1 MKILVLNSG
10 SSSVKYQLFDMEQE
24 TVVAKGLVERIG
36 LEEAFLHH
44 QPNGKEKLSFQR
56 DIPDHSVAIK
66 MVLDA
71 LVSKEHGVLGSIEE
85 IDAVGH
91 RLVHG
96 GSEFA
101 RSVLI
106 DDKVIETVKRLYDLA
121 PLHNPPSIKG
131 VEACQAALPKVPQVA
146 VFDTAFHQTMPAYA
160 YLYGLPYELY
170 EKYGIRRYGFH
181 GTSHKYVAERGAELL
196 GRPLDSL
203 KIITCH
209 LGNGASITAIK
220 EGQSIDTSMGF
231 TPLEGLTMGTRCGII
246 DPAIVTFLMEKEGL
260 DSEALNELMNKKS
273 GVLGISGVSSDF
285 RDLEQKA
292 REGHERSQLAIDVF
306 AYEVKKYIGAYVA
319 ALGGL
324 DLVVFTAGLGENSP
338 EMREAICNGLDYLG
352 ITIERDKNQV
362 RGKEAEIS
370 AEGSRVKV
378 FVIPTNEELMIAKDT
393 QQIASAIN

>member
-10 SSSVKYQLFDMEQE
+10 SSSVKYQLFDMQQE
-24 TVVAKGLVERIG
+24 MVLAKGLVERIG
-36 LEEAFLHH
+36 LEGAVLNH
-44 QPNGKEKLSFQR
+44 QKDGEKRSFQM
-56 DIPDHSVAIK
+56 DIPDHSTAIK
-66 MVLDA
+66 MVLDF
-71 LVSKEHGVLGSIEE
+71 LVDNEHGVLGNIDE
-85 IDAVGH
+85 INAVGH

-106 DDKVIETVKRLYDLA
+106 DSKVLETVKKLYELA
-121 PLHNPPSIKG
+121 PLHNPPAVKG
-131 VEACQAALPKVPQVA
+131 IEACLAILPGVPQVA
-146 VFDTAFHQTMPAYA
+146 VFDTAFHQTMPPYA

-181 GTSHKYVAERGAELL
+181 GTSHKYVAQRGAELL
-196 GRPLDSL
+196 GRSLKEL

-209 LGNGASITAIK
+209 LGNGASIAAVN
-220 EGQSIDTSMGF
+220 GGRSVDTSMGF

-260 DSEALNELMNKKS
+260 DVDDLNELMNKKS

-292 REGHERSQLAIDVF
+292 REGHQRSQLALDVF
-306 AYEVKKYIGAYVA
+306 AYDVKKYIGAYVA

-324 DLVVFTAGLGENSP
+324 DLLVFTAGLGENSP
-338 EMREAICNGLDYLG
+338 EMREAVCSGLEYLG
-352 ITIERDKNQV
+352 IIIDRDKNQA
-362 RGKEAEIS
+362 RGKETEIS
-370 AEGSRVKV
+370 TGNSKVKV

-393 QQIASAIN
+393 QEIAADVI